1 VTVTREKG
9 DKLAAV
15 DPLVKAA
22 AFAAVA
28 LSLGLLAV
36 PGRKTEVRVGAPT
49 GAAAKS
55 ANLASVCGPGTLPDG
70 DQCVPVPVALS
81 SVENDRSRVRA
92 LDHLPRRPDR
102 PADFAR
108 YRYPLTPRRVE
119 PEDTSSGDSSVTA
132 LLLRAQPGSEVRS
145 IALAGQ
151 EGDARVVSVGTLRGN
166 SVVTHHRV
174 REASG
179 TRDYLL
185 VVGGLESTTGGL
197 APGSPLPQ
205 NVVLGALPARSE
217 QGEPSL
223 FLAVRRLRAGYD
235 MKALEGEDV
244 LTSSRTIS
252 SDPRN
257 VLPLQAQ

>member
-1 VTVTREKG
+1 M
-9 DKLAAV
+9 

-28 LSLGLLAV
+28 LSFGLLVV
-36 PGRKTEVRVGAPT
+36 PGRKADVRVGAPT

-55 ANLASVCGPGTLPDG
+55 ANLSSVCGPGTLPDG
-70 DQCVPVPVALS
+70 EQCVPVPVAVVS
-81 SVENDRSRVRA
+81 GDDGRTRVRA

-108 YRYPLTPRRVE
+108 YRFPLPPRRVD
-119 PEDTSSGDSSVTA
+119 PEDTSTGDASVSA

-166 SVVTHHRV
+166 TVVTHHRV

-179 TRDYLL
+179 TRDYVL
-185 VVGGLESTTGGL
+185 VLGGLESAARGI

-223 FLAVRRLRAGYD
+223 FLAVRRLRSGYD

-244 LTSSRTIS
+244 LTSTRTIS

-257 VLPLQAQ
+257 VLPLQSQ